1 MLTPPPPPTED
12 VKYECLR
19 SARPSGAWGPI
30 LRALWHHLLGG
41 RRSATQSSLTLRR
54 HGLLPARLLFGLF
67 LGENTGVACHFL
79 QQGIFLTQ
87 GLSLFLHW
95 LLHWQV
101 DSLPLSRQEG
111 PVRYHQPIRAPCVT
125 INQSEPRALPSTNQS
140 PVRRRQPIRAP
151 CVAANQS
158 ESREERITHPAAPSP
173 HPAFEKKRLPKTHGQ
188 FGLSEHASGPGSLPG
203 ALLNAALTFTTS
215 GC

>member
-1 MLTPPPPPTED
+1 MLPPPPQTED
-12 VKYECLR
+12 VKYEYLR
-19 SARPSGAWGPI
+19 STRPSSAWGPI

-41 RRSATQSSLTLRR
+41 RRSATQSCLTLRR

-87 GLSLFLHW
+87 RLSLCLRR
-95 LLHWQV
+95 LLYWQV
-101 DSLPLSRQEG
+101 DSLPLSRREN
-111 PVRYHQPIRAPCVT
+111 PVRYPQPIRAPCVT
-125 INQSEPRALPSTNQS
+125 INQSEPRMSPPTNQ
-140 PVRRRQPIRAP
+140 
-151 CVAANQS
+151 
-158 ESREERITHPAAPSP
+158 RIGKSGSHTQQLPPLTLP
-173 HPAFEKKRLPKTHGQ
+173 LKNRLPKTHGQ

-203 ALLNAALTFTTS
+203 ALLNAALTFTTF